1 MEVPGTP
8 TLFVPQLTAWPRR
21 GQRLLR
27 QVHGGLDGSLEE
39 TEKDRCPTAPV
50 THTPTPPTHRNI
62 FRSGLVTPGPSKR
75 IQTFCRGSFRGL
87 VNSTVTTMSE
97 PTA

>member
-50 THTPTPPTHRNI
+50 THTPAPPLTGISSAVAWSLQGH
-62 FRSGLVTPGPSKR
+62 PSASR
-75 IQTFCRGSFRGL
+75 HSAGVRLGGW
-87 VNSTVTTMSE
+87 
-97 PTA
+97 